1 MSVITLD
8 DIDSVIEIFDEFL
21 KERNV
26 RIPTSDQSMI
36 EDGGYTEETLHEN
49 DTRLYGM
56 DYGDLQY
63 SILELFEKWQEKG
76 KINQVVNSWN
86 TEVETWE
93 DEE

>member
-1 MSVITLD
+1 MKMITLD

-63 SILELFEKWQEKG
+63 SILELFEKWKEKG

-86 TEVETWE
+86 TEVETWG

>member
-1 MSVITLD
+1 MKMITLD

-76 KINQVVNSWN
+76 KIKQVVNSWN
-86 TEVETWE
+86 TEVETWG